1 MVKTVHFAMYFTQ
14 LKKKLGKKQKMT
26 TMFGHLK
33 VESTTIWALMSL
45 NQISSEDP
53 KMSFPCNQLSNLSL
67 EKSSKPSSPSSE
79 VENALHLT
87 VVLRITLKN
96 ISVGPKW
103 AQ

>member
-33 VESTTIWALMSL
+33 VESTTSWALMSL

-53 KMSFPCNQLSNLSL
+53 KMSFPMQPTLHSELGEELQALFSKLWSRKRTSPYCCSQDHT
-67 EKSSKPSSPSSE
+67 EK
-79 VENALHLT
+79 HLC
-87 VVLRITLKN
+87 
-96 ISVGPKW
+96 GP
-103 AQ
+103 